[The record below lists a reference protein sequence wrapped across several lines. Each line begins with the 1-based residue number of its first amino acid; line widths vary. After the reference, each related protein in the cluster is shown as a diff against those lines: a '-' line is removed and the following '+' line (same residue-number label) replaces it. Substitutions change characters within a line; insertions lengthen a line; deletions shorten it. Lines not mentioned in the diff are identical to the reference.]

1 MTINRV
7 SVDSAGNQ
15 AQRGPLFFSYPSIS
29 ADGRFVTFSSEA
41 SNLVPQGGFI
51 PEPIAKSKSD
61 RHLIKSEA
69 LAKKQNIYANFNQIS
84 EKSQ

>member
-1 MTINRV
+1 MTIK
-7 SVDSAGNQ
+7 
-15 AQRGPLFFSYPSIS
+15 L
-29 ADGRFVTFSSEA
+29 
-41 SNLVPQGGFI
+41 SNLTFTDEDDIVPPSGGRVVSFSD
-51 PEPIAKSKSD
+51 PIAQSKSD